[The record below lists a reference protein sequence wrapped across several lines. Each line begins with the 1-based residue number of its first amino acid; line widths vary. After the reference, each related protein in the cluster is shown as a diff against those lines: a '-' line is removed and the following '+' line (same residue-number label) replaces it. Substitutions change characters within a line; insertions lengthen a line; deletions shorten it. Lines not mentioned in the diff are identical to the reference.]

1 MDRAFRSELH
11 GESRRSFLKRASVF
25 AVALPTGIFLGCTR
39 PAQTQ
44 PTQAAQTAQRET
56 RPLGG
61 GGCDGC
67 ELMYDSMPQQLTPE
81 TRIAPASEPGEPM
94 EVSGVI
100 YQPDGK
106 TPAPGVI
113 LYLYHTD
120 ANGIYSPAPN
130 TTGGARRHG
139 HLRGWIKTNADGAY
153 KFLTIRP
160 ASYPNANIPSHI
172 HPTVKEPNKNEYW
185 IDEYVFDNDPLL
197 VERERTRRQ
206 NRGGSGIV
214 HLTKNSNGVWL
225 AKRDITLGLNVPN
238 YR

>member
-1 MDRAFRSELH
+1 MDKASQREA
-11 GESRRSFLKRASVF
+11 RRSFLKRASVF
-25 AVALPTGIFLGCTR
+25 AVALPTGILLGCAR

-44 PTQAAQTAQRET
+44 PTQAAQRET
-56 RPLGG
+56 KPLVG

-67 ELMYDSMPQQLTPE
+67 ELVYDGMPAQLNPE
-81 TRIAPASEPGEPM
+81 TRIAAASEPGEPL

-100 YQPDGK
+100 YQADGK

-120 ANGIYSPAPN
+120 ANGIYSPAPDA
-130 TTGGARRHG
+130 TGGARRHG
-139 HLRGWIKTNADGAY
+139 HLRGWIKTNANGAY
-153 KFLTIRP
+153 KFLTIKP
-160 ASYPNANIPSHI
+160 ASYPNANIPAHI
-172 HPTVKEPNKNEYW
+172 HPIVKEPDKNEYW

-197 VERERTRRQ
+197 VERERSRRQ

-214 HLTKNSNGVWL
+214 RLTKNSDGVWL